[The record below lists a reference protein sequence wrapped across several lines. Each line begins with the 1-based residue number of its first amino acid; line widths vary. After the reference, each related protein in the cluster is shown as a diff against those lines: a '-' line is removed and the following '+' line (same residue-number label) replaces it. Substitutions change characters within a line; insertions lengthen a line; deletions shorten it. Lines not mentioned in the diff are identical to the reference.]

1 MSWEDRVAFA
11 CGELGLRLSEF
22 LDMPWCEYIIMSEN
36 YNRSEDDNWLKLKW
50 ITFNVITAPSLNP
63 KTLPRDFDSYLK
75 SFKGKGNVRKASEQ
89 IKDFLK
95 EEIKEYKRLTA
106 KK

>member
-1 MSWEDRVAFA
+1 
-11 CGELGLRLSEF
+11 
-22 LDMPWCEYIIMSEN
+22 MSEN
-36 YNRSEDDNWLKLKW
+36 YNRSEDDKWLKLKW
-50 ITFNVITAPSLNP
+50 ITFNVITAPSRNP